1 MCVANIPHAHNV
13 RSKHSS
19 GRLVVLSTIVRNITG
34 NKHFFHQVGVAP
46 SHLSLLLGKGQSCWV
61 NLSSSYP
68 RDGSARAGI
77 YSTEGTV
84 LPVVKQHCRSSYD
97 AVTRKNVACP
107 ASARRERTRNACAW
121 CSHAWRKNACTVGI
135 SYFETV
141 FQHCPK
147 STEISEIYHKL

>member
-1 MCVANIPHAHNV
+1 MCVASTSCAHNVRSKHPSRTQWVKQAPLTHTMCVANIPHAHNV

-19 GRLVVLSTIVRNITG
+19 GRLLVLSTIVRNITG

-107 ASARRERTRNACAW
+107 ASARRERTRNACA
-121 CSHAWRKNACTVGI
+121 
-135 SYFETV
+135 
-141 FQHCPK
+141 
-147 STEISEIYHKL
+147 